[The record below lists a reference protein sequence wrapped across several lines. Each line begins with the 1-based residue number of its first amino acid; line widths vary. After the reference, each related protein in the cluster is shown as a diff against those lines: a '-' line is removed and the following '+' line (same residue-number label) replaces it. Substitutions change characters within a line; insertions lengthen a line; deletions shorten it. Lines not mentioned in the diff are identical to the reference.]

1 MNSYGPTIRGT
12 ITGVRPRRSPRIGS
26 ATVRYVGGKPE
37 DEMGLL
43 DLDRRVFA
51 LGLAR
56 MADAVGNSFLIV
68 VLPLYL
74 ASGQVPIESLVGA
87 RVSLLGASLTIT
99 EYLLVGIVLS
109 LFGFLN
115 SLAQPFTGRLSDRT
129 GRRRAFILFG
139 LLLLGAASGAYAL
152 VSSYWLVVLL
162 RVLQGVGA
170 AFTIPCTVALVNEL
184 ATGHD
189 RGSNFGVFNT
199 FRLIGFGFGPIVA
212 GLVVEARGFD
222 AAFAVA
228 VTGAA
233 VSFLTVWAFVSDP
246 ERPETA
252 ASDDLSVAVRGDDRL
267 LDPVFTLGLGTVAMG
282 ICIAMFATLEGR
294 INERLGQGTLWFGL
308 QFGAVTLANVAFQIP
323 IGRAADRYG
332 RRPFLLAG
340 FCLLVPTTVAQG
352 YVLSPAPMTVT
363 RFLLGVAV
371 ALVFAPSLAVAG
383 DLARE
388 GESGTTLSVLTMAF
402 GLGVAIGPLASGYL
416 ERFGFA
422 VPFLAAGMLA
432 TLALVLVSTQV
443 GETGDPQRTVDWPW
457 SPGD

>member
-1 MNSYGPTIRGT
+1 M
-12 ITGVRPRRSPRIGS
+12 GV
-26 ATVRYVGGKPE
+26 
-37 DEMGLL
+37 L

-56 MADAVGNSFLIV
+56 MADAIGNSFLIV
-68 VLPLYL
+68 VLPLYI
-74 ASGQVPIESLVGA
+74 ASGQIPIESLVGTRLA
-87 RVSLLGASLTIT
+87 AFGLSLTVT
-99 EYLLVGIVLS
+99 EYLLVGVVLS

-115 SLAQPFTGRLSDRT
+115 SFAQPFTGRLSDRT
-129 GRRRAFILFG
+129 GRRRPFILVG
-139 LLLLGAASGAYAL
+139 LLLLGGASGAYAL
-152 VSSYWLVVLL
+152 VSSYWLVVVL
-162 RVLQGVGA
+162 RLLQGVGA
-170 AFTIPCTVALVNEL
+170 AFTIPSTVALVNEL
-184 ATGHD
+184 ATGRD

-228 VTGAA
+228 VAGAA
-233 VSFLTVWAFVSDP
+233 ISFMTVWAFVSDP
-246 ERPETA
+246 DRPAAE
-252 ASDDLSVAVRGDDRL
+252 ASDDLSVTVRGDDGL
-267 LDPVFTLGLGTVAMG
+267 LDPVFALGLGTVAMG

-323 IGRAADRYG
+323 VGRGADRYG

-340 FCLLVPTTVAQG
+340 FGLLVPTTVAQG
-352 YVLSPAPMTVT
+352 YVLSPALMTLT

-422 VPFLAAGMLA
+422 VPFLAAGALA
-432 TLALVLVSTQV
+432 SLALVVVVTQV
-443 GETGDPQRTVDWPW
+443 AETGDPDVVVGVPW
-457 SPGD
+457 SESARGD

>member
-1 MNSYGPTIRGT
+1 M
-12 ITGVRPRRSPRIGS
+12 GV
-26 ATVRYVGGKPE
+26 
-37 DEMGLL
+37 L
-43 DLDRRVFA
+43 DLDRRVLA

-56 MADAVGNSFLIV
+56 MADAIGNSFLIV
-68 VLPLYL
+68 VLPLYI
-74 ASGQVPIESLVGA
+74 ASGRIPIESLVGT
-87 RVSLLGASLTIT
+87 RLTVVGLSLTVT
-99 EYLLVGIVLS
+99 EYLLVGVVLS

-115 SLAQPFTGRLSDRT
+115 SFAQPFTGRLSDRT
-129 GRRRAFILFG
+129 GRRRAFILLG
-139 LLLLGAASGAYAL
+139 LLLLGGASGAYAL

-184 ATGHD
+184 ATNRD

-212 GLVVEARGFD
+212 GLVVETRGFD

-228 VTGAA
+228 VAGAA
-233 VSFLTVWAFVSDP
+233 ISFLTVWAFVSDP
-246 ERPETA
+246 DRPA
-252 ASDDLSVAVRGDDRL
+252 ADASDDLSITVRSDDGL
-267 LDPVFTLGLGTVAMG
+267 LDPVFALGLGTVVMG

-294 INERLGQGTLWFGL
+294 INERLGQGTLRFGL

-323 IGRAADRYG
+323 IGRGADRYG

-352 YVLSPAPMTVT
+352 YVLTPALMTLT

-422 VPFLAAGMLA
+422 VPFLAAAALA
-432 TLALVLVSTQV
+432 TLALCLVWTQV
-443 GETGDPQRTVDWPW
+443 SETGDPDATVAWPW
-457 SPGD
+457 SGSTRGD